1 MKKAKI
7 LILPLL
13 LLTLVVSGCG
23 KKDYSSLEKQLTR
36 EAGKFYETNI
46 KDKVIMAG
54 AQDTVQQKITL
65 TALKS
70 GGVDITKFTDKKCNE
85 EESYALVIYSTGDDG
100 LQKGD
105 YKVEN
110 HLVCGDYKT
119 AESK

>member
-13 LLTLVVSGCG
+13 LLTFMISGCG
-23 KKDYSSLEKQLTR
+23 SKDYSSLEKKLSSA
-36 EAGKFYETNI
+36 AGTFYEANI

-65 TALKS
+65 AALKS
-70 GGVDITKFTDKKCNE
+70 GGANISVFTDEKCDTE
-85 EESYALVIYSTGDDG
+85 KSYALIIYSTGDDG

-110 HLVCGDYKT
+110 HLVCGDYTT
-119 AESK
+119 ASK

>member
-7 LILPLL
+7 LVLPLL

-23 KKDYSSLEKQLTR
+23 KKDYSSLEKQLTD
-36 EAGKFYETNI
+36 EAGKFYEANI

-65 TALKS
+65 AALKS
-70 GGVDITKFTDKKCNE
+70 GGVDITKFTDEKCDE

-105 YKVEN
+105 YEVEN
-110 HLVCGDYKT
+110 HLVCGDYTT
-119 AESK
+119 AASE

>member
-1 MKKAKI
+1 MKKVKI
-7 LILPLL
+7 LVLPLL

-23 KKDYSSLEKQLTR
+23 NKDYSSLEKKLTE
-36 EAGKFYETNI
+36 EAGSFYEANI

-65 TALKS
+65 TALAS
-70 GGVDITKFTDKKCNE
+70 GGVDITEFTEKECDE

-105 YKVEN
+105 YTVEN
-110 HLVCGDYKT
+110 HLVCGDYIT
-119 AESK
+119 ASEE

>member
-1 MKKAKI
+1 MKKTKI

-23 KKDYSSLEKQLTR
+23 KKDYSSLEKKLTD
-36 EAGKFYETNI
+36 EAGKFYEANI

-65 TALKS
+65 AALKN
-70 GGVDITKFTDKKCNE
+70 GGVDITKFTDEKCDE
-85 EESYALVIYSTGDDG
+85 EGSYALVIYSTGDDG

-105 YKVEN
+105 YEVKN
-110 HLVCGDYKT
+110 HLVCGDYTT
-119 AESK
+119 AASK